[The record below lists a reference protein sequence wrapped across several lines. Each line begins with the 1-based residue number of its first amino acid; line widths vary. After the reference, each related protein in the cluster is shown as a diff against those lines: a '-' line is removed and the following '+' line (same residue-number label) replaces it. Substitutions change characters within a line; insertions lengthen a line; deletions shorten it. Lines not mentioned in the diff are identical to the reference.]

1 MNADSAVTEVEIWD
15 RAIRPEA
22 GDFSAAASR
31 DLLRLRLSDTD
42 AKRVQELSAKAN
54 EGGLSELE
62 AEELDHYLNVGRA
75 LEFIKAK
82 ARLSLKAA

>member
-1 MNADSAVTEVEIWD
+1 MNSDAAVTEVEIWD
-15 RAIRPEA
+15 RAIRPET

-31 DLLRLRLSDTD
+31 DLLRLRMSDADT
-42 AKRVQELSAKAN
+42 KRVQELSDKAN
-54 EGGLSELE
+54 EGALSELE